1 MPIPLRRSASQR
13 QPKGFHVL
21 RSSFGRRMNK
31 FFRPA
36 ALPSGPP
43 SFQKSRT
50 KLSEDGLQRLHSTQ
64 TRFPAV
70 GQAAPEADA
79 QTAAPRSIR
88 LCNRHRRDRCRLGR
102 RGLRRGIVENFEEV
116 VERRGDCLIDLAS
129 MAYLNTCYGG
139 NLGVLWVD
147 AHPDVLTPKDF
158 AHGNAQVL
166 GALLGKGDSDL

>member
-50 KLSEDGLQRLHSTQ
+50 KLSEDGLQRLHSMQ
-64 TRFPAV
+64 R
-70 GQAAPEADA
+70 GSL
-79 QTAAPRSIR
+79 RSVRR
-88 LCNRHRRDRCRLGR
+88 LQK
-102 RGLRRGIVENFEEV
+102 
-116 VERRGDCLIDLAS
+116 
-129 MAYLNTCYGG
+129 
-139 NLGVLWVD
+139 
-147 AHPDVLTPKDF
+147 LTPKSPRPGRYGYAIAIAATGVDLDDESF
-158 AHGNAQVL
+158 GEGSL
-166 GALLGKGDSDL
+166 RTSRRLLNDEAIVSSISPQWPI